1 MASKYSS
8 KVFPIKTTK
17 QIHKMESFIDSLGH
31 RYVDDYEVST
41 NTVKVIYLR
50 S

>member
-8 KVFPIKTTK
+8 KVFPVKTSK
-17 QIHKMESFIDSLGH
+17 QINKMESFIDSLGH
-31 RYVDDYEVST
+31 RYVDDFEIAT
-41 NTVKVIYLR
+41 NTVKVIFLR